1 MLDADSL
8 PEASGICAR
17 RTLRAQHS
25 NPLSSQL
32 AVRRIP
38 SRETSSE
45 IFIVL
50 IILIIIIVLIVIFV
64 RAMIYRVPL

>member
-1 MLDADSL
+1 MCEVDYTRAEHAKPLIESIGVAKDSL
-8 PEASGICAR
+8 ER
-17 RTLRAQHS
+17 ERE
-25 NPLSSQL
+25 
-32 AVRRIP
+32 
-38 SRETSSE
+38 RETSSE